1 MVYGVHLTCGPC
13 YSYNNSQYYVK
24 YLIKLRPCE
33 ISADIN
39 VVVFTNYAQNGT
51 LTSYKKRCFFYLLV
65 LPYIVDENTLE
76 KSSKQ
81 PKFVRNRDLSA
92 YDADANDDE
101 WKPRGYCRHSIY
113 IRTISS

>member
-1 MVYGVHLTCGPC
+1 
-13 YSYNNSQYYVK
+13 
-24 YLIKLRPCE
+24 
-33 ISADIN
+33 
-39 VVVFTNYAQNGT
+39 
-51 LTSYKKRCFFYLLV
+51 